1 MVIKRNTCGAICG
14 LVLIIT
20 IFFVFGTILFSHN
33 CNKYVKISCDDSKIY
48 CTFNNYTI
56 NSDSCDISSD
66 DDIVNDDIVNDS
78 NNCYDLILNCTYIKY
93 YVENYCNIIIRD
105 FPNYVSVVDYFNQTF
120 ENQTYIAYTYNES
133 LCTLEPIFVNPEITT
148 FGLSLIILGFIV
160 TIIYVY
166 IMRYA
171 FSEMCFIR
179 IKQSSSPTNSSTN
192 SSIYSSTKYSRTYSS
207 STNISK
213 NYKTIDNNN
222 ELPPRYSES

>member
-1 MVIKRNTCGAICG
+1 MVIKRNTCWAICG
-14 LVLIIT
+14 LVLIII

-33 CNKYVKISCDDSKIY
+33 CNKFVKTSCDDYKIY

-66 DDIVNDDIVNDS
+66 DDIVDDDIVNDS
-78 NNCYDLILNCTYIKY
+78 NNCYDLILNCTYTKY
-93 YVENYCNIIIRD
+93 NLEKYCNIILTD
-105 FPNYVSVVDYFNQTF
+105 FFNNDSAVDYFNKTF

-160 TIIYVY
+160 IIIYVY
-166 IMRYA
+166 IMRGI

-179 IKQSSSPTNSSTN
+179 IKPSSPT
-192 SSIYSSTKYSRTYSS
+192 YSSTYSSTRYSRTYSS
-207 STNISK
+207 SINNSK

-222 ELPPRYSES
+222 ELPPKYSES